1 MPGGGRPADPLWSAI
16 GFAIGIAPGIYFHQL
31 GLGVGL
37 GIVLAGAFGLVRADI
52 KNKYTRPADPLWFA
66 IGLAIGILGG
76 LWLHFLG
83 LGWDL
88 ASDWDWFLGSCLA
101 RSLEQSELILKE
113 SKLEETEPRPLSRSC
128 ICYLRASPQK
138 IIQKIIFTLHL
149 ISRMLT
155 AANLHPAEFLKA
167 QGSPREEAV
176 EIGNS

>member
-1 MPGGGRPADPLWSAI
+1 MPGGGRTADPLWSAI

-83 LGWDL
+83 LGWGLGIGLGLVLGLVLGAVLGTIRADL
-88 ASDWDWFLGSCLA
+88 E
-101 RSLEQSELILKE
+101 RKQ
-113 SKLEETEPRPLSRSC
+113 
-128 ICYLRASPQK
+128 
-138 IIQKIIFTLHL
+138 
-149 ISRMLT
+149 
-155 AANLHPAEFLKA
+155 
-167 QGSPREEAV
+167 
-176 EIGNS
+176 IGRN